1 MTRLQAPRAIEPKHC
16 GWRVIAVVTFSLW
29 GCSPAKVQPS
39 NATNHPAV
47 QRHVP
52 VEERQAYERA
62 RPVLERYCASCHTS
76 QRGSAA
82 ALVHFSMDG
91 YPFGGH
97 HANEIAG
104 TIRQVLGVNGEK
116 ATMPQG
122 RPGVVK
128 GEELQRV
135 IDWADAVDRAQ
146 ASALPHGHEGG
157 H

>member
-1 MTRLQAPRAIEPKHC
+1 MTSFQSGRAPEPTHC
-16 GWRVIAVVTFSLW
+16 GRLVIAMVTLTLW
-29 GCSPAKVQPS
+29 SCSPAKGQPRKS
-39 NATNHPAV
+39 TEHAST
-47 QRHVP
+47 QRHVL
-52 VEERQAYERA
+52 VEEQQAYERA
-62 RPVLERYCASCHTS
+62 RPVFERYCASCHTS
-76 QRGSAA
+76 ERGSAA

-97 HANEIAG
+97 HADEIAG
-104 TIRQVLGVNGEK
+104 TIRHVLGVNGVK

-135 IDWADAVDRAQ
+135 IDWADTVDRAQ
-146 ASALPHGHEGG
+146 VSALPHGHEGG